1 MRKTDRLLYVLEAV
15 ISSGEHLS
23 LETIGVYS
31 SESEA
36 KKAIQGLPPE
46 SKRVAYNIQ
55 SFIVDAS
62 PLGAFYGFPKDI
74 KELMDLG
81 VIDQLVG
88 EDGNFYYTLTDF
100 GKEITKHPPNETDE
114 G

>member
-1 MRKTDRLLYVLEAV
+1 MRKGDKLLYVLEVV
-15 ISSGEHLS
+15 INSGEHLS
-23 LETIGVYS
+23 LETVGVYS

-36 KKAIQGLPPE
+36 TKAIQGLPPE
-46 SKRVAYNIQ
+46 SERMAYNIQ

-62 PLGAFYGFPKDI
+62 PLGAFEDCSKDI

-88 EDGNFYYTLTDF
+88 EDGNFYYSLTDF
-100 GKEITKHPPNETDE
+100 GKEIIKRPPNE
-114 G
+114 